1 MSNSKGLQMTAP
13 FPPNP
18 KATPKRKPVKE
29 QLRKSELRTYALLDN
44 SPNQIFLKDR
54 ELRYLYVNL
63 EFERALRFDR
73 EHVRGKKVVVIPVLD
88 VDRAEEFYGRLG
100 WRLDADFHFDNGFRV
115 VQFTPPGS
123 GCSVQFGTNIT
134 SAEPG
139 SAQGLYLVVSD
150 IGAARD
156 YDVSTNRSRRFDLR
170 Q

>member
-63 EFERALRFDR
+63 EFERARRFDR

-88 VDRAEEFYGRLG
+88 VDRAKEFYGRLG

-123 GCSVQFGTNIT
+123 GARSNSART
-134 SAEPG
+134 SLRP
-139 SAQGLYLVVSD
+139 SPAQPKGCTWSSPTSGLR
-150 IGAARD
+150 A
-156 YDVSTNRSRRFDLR
+156 TTT
-170 Q
+170 

>member
-54 ELRYLYVNL
+54 ELRYLYVNP

-88 VDRAEEFYGRLG
+88 VDRAK
-100 WRLDADFHFDNGFRV
+100 
-115 VQFTPPGS
+115 
-123 GCSVQFGTNIT
+123 
-134 SAEPG
+134 G
-139 SAQGLYLVVSD
+139 SAG
-150 IGAARD
+150 G
-156 YDVSTNRSRRFDLR
+156 STPTFTSITASGSSSSRRPARGARSNSARTSLR
-170 Q
+170 PSPAQPKGCTWSSPTSGLRATTT